1 MPARSRREFLKYA
14 ALGGGTLLLPRL
26 DARATAPGS
35 AEPHFFLLLFLNGG
49 ADSAYM
55 FDARPL
61 SMTAAGKIQNYLGAE
76 PSPWQG
82 RNGVDALATSLVKP
96 LLPYRDRF
104 SVLNGV
110 FMAPGFDGHLQNAN
124 FLFTGSP
131 FGGDSF
137 VPHFNLAETGRERAS
152 LDAVSPTEPLPL
164 NVENHASV
172 VSLRPQAVGVLA
184 ETLRLR
190 EASRSGDRLA
200 AFIRDRLVANT
211 EGAGRFAAGKSLML
225 SGLDGAPDVRSKLA
239 RLTAPKRDASAEDQ
253 AVAMI
258 AECFRLSIARSAI
271 YVLPEYF
278 DVHAEELAKTQPKL
292 FGDAIGKIA
301 AMLRGLV
308 ETPYDAKRSL
318 LDVTTVMVATEFGR
332 TLRSANM
339 PIDSTGTNHN
349 PLASTILL
357 AGKGIR
363 GGLVIGASDLPDAKA
378 AASKAHLAL
387 DPELEKA
394 MGRPFD
400 FAAMRPRP
408 DLPDAF
414 ELKDYLTAA
423 SVVNTLYALFGVSK
437 TRYRSPGRNLPVAP
451 VLESLLI

>member
-1 MPARSRREFLKYA
+1 MPQRSRREFLKYA
-14 ALGGGTLLLPRL
+14 LLGGGTLLLPGF
-26 DARATAPGS
+26 DARATPPAP
-35 AEPHFFLLLFLNGG
+35 ADPHFFLLLFLNGG
-49 ADSAYM
+49 ADQAYT

-76 PSPWQG
+76 PVPWQG
-82 RNGVDALATSLVKP
+82 RNGVGALATSLVKP
-96 LLPYRDRF
+96 LIPYRDRF

-110 FMAPGFDGHLQNAN
+110 FMAPGFDGHQQNAN

-164 NVENHASV
+164 NVENHSSV

-184 ETLRLR
+184 DTLRNR
-190 EASRSGDRLA
+190 AASRGGDQLA
-200 AFIRDRLVANT
+200 AFMRDRLVANA
-211 EGAGRFAAGKSLML
+211 EGPGRFAAGTSLML
-225 SGLDGAPDVRSKLA
+225 SGLDGAPEIHRKLA
-239 RLTAPKRDASAEDQ
+239 RLTAPRRDASAEQQ
-253 AVAMI
+253 AVSMI

-278 DVHAEELAKTQPKL
+278 DVHAEDLAKTQPKL

-308 ETPYDAKRSL
+308 ETPFDAKRSL
-318 LDVTTVMVATEFGR
+318 LDVTTVMIATEFGR
-332 TLRSANM
+332 TLRSADM
-339 PIDSTGTNHN
+339 PIDNTGTNHN

-363 GGLVIGASDLPDAKA
+363 GGLVIGASDLANEKA
-378 AASKAHLAL
+378 PASKAHLAL

-394 MGRPFD
+394 MGCPFD
-400 FAAMRPRP
+400 FATLKPRS
-408 DLPDAF
+408 DMPDAF
-414 ELKDYLTAA
+414 DLNDYLTAA
-423 SVVNTLYALFGVSK
+423 SVVNTLYALFGVDKS
-437 TRYRSPGRNLPVAP
+437 RHRSPGRNLPVAP
-451 VLESLLI
+451 VLQGLLI

>member
-1 MPARSRREFLKYA
+1 
-14 ALGGGTLLLPRL
+14 
-26 DARATAPGS
+26 
-35 AEPHFFLLLFLNGG
+35 
-49 ADSAYM
+49 
-55 FDARPL
+55 
-61 SMTAAGKIQNYLGAE
+61 
-76 PSPWQG
+76 
-82 RNGVDALATSLVKP
+82 
-96 LLPYRDRF
+96 
-104 SVLNGV
+104 
-110 FMAPGFDGHLQNAN
+110 MAPGFDGHLQNAN

-200 AFIRDRLVANT
+200 AFMRDRLVANA
-211 EGAGRFAAGKSLML
+211 EGPGRFAAGTSLML

-239 RLTAPKRDASAEDQ
+239 RLSAPKRDASAEDQ